1 MTFPEILRKLRTDRN
16 LTTDSIAENI
26 GVSVAAYRYYERGER
41 QPTID
46 TLCKLA
52 DFYKVSTDYL
62 LGRTAVKNMA
72 DADIY
77 ELLGITE
84 QAKNT
89 DTDSF
94 MEVFGQL
101 SEGLQK
107 AFYQVMIEMSKLN
120 GDNTEGEEDEPII
133 KTFLFNDL
141 PASAGTGYELDTD
154 SNVEEREFI
163 VPDDDTD
170 GDFVIRIQGDSM
182 EPDYPDGSCVL
193 IKKYADGVM
202 EAGIGDIALFRCCFD
217 EDCVDAFGYVKK
229 YVGNGVLRSL
239 NPKYDDIQPRSV
251 EPVGKI
257 AAIVDMC

>member
-1 MTFPEILRKLRTDRN
+1 METKEILKKLRKGHNLSVQDIEEKCGISVGVYKAYESGQRN
-16 LTTDSIAENI
+16 L
-26 GVSVAAYRYYERGER
+26 GVPA
-41 QPTID
+41 
-46 TLCKLA
+46 LCKLA
-52 DFYKVSTDYL
+52 DLFKVSTDYL

>member
-1 MTFPEILRKLRTDRN
+1 MNIKFKEAREKAGLTQKECADN
-16 LTTDSIAENI
+16 LGISVRAWQSYEQNI
-26 GVSVAAYRYYERGER
+26 SEPKYNL
-41 QPTID
+41 
-46 TLCKLA
+46 LCKIA
-52 DFYKVSTDYL
+52 DLFKVSTDYL

>member
-1 MTFPEILRKLRTDRN
+1 MNTRFKEVRENKKLTQQECADA
-16 LTTDSIAENI
+16 LNI
-26 GVSVAAYRYYERGER
+26 TIRAWQTYEQNQRE
-41 QPTID
+41 PKYD
-46 TLCKLA
+46 LLCKIA
-52 DFYKVSTDYL
+52 DYFKVSTDYL

-133 KTFLFNDL
+133 KTFPFNDL
-141 PASAGTGYELDTD
+141 PASAGTGYELDID
-154 SNVEEREFI
+154 PNVEERDFI
-163 VPDDDTD
+163 VSDEDTD

-182 EPDYPDGSCVL
+182 EPDYPDGSYVL
-193 IKKYADGVM
+193 IKEYPDGCM

>member
-1 MTFPEILRKLRTDRN
+1 MIKAGLLEELRKKKKLTLADMGKALDVSHVTYQRYEKGETD
-16 LTTDSIAENI
+16 
-26 GVSVAAYRYYERGER
+26 VSTEM
-41 QPTID
+41 
-46 TLCKLA
+46 LCKIA
-52 DFYKVSTDYL
+52 DLFKVSTDYL

>member
-1 MTFPEILRKLRTDRN
+1 MNTRFKEVRENKKLTQQECADA
-16 LTTDSIAENI
+16 LNI
-26 GVSVAAYRYYERGER
+26 TIRAWQTYEQNQRE
-41 QPTID
+41 PKYD
-46 TLCKLA
+46 LLCKIA
-52 DFYKVSTDYL
+52 DYFKVSTDYL

-84 QAKNT
+84 QAKKT

>member
-1 MTFPEILRKLRTDRN
+1 METREILKMLRKSKN
-16 LTTDSIAENI
+16 LTGKQVAEQCDMAYNVYQMYESGQRNP
-26 GVSVAAYRYYERGER
+26 GVPA
-41 QPTID
+41 
-46 TLCKLA
+46 LCKLA

-120 GDNTEGEEDEPII
+120 GDNIEGEEDEPII

-154 SNVEEREFI
+154 SNVEECEFI